1 MHEKGNRKA
10 VLYAAKSSPDERG
23 SIPDQLRKCREFAER
38 EGYEVVAEY
47 SEENVSAYRG
57 DRGPELAAAME
68 CAERI
73 GATLIVLHSDRLARG
88 DGRQARHLV
97 EIALWA
103 IKANVSIH
111 GIEDPS
117 TFENLV
123 MAVVMGERNT
133 EDSRRKGAAVKAGHA
148 RRRKLGKFSGG
159 PAPFGYRRR
168 RDESDELVLV
178 IDPPRAEIVRR
189 IFAEYLAGET
199 QLTIARALAADGVST
214 ERGGRW
220 HQGTVANILRNPIY
234 AGMLRDG
241 DDGCCEG
248 IHEAI
253 IDRETWSRAEAL
265 RQARMRTHK
274 RGRPSAGVH
283 LFRKGFLRHG
293 DCGGTM
299 MPRTSRSRNGSLE
312 ESYVCYE
319 HRRDPS
325 ACSLKPIP
333 RARIDIAIYTYFEQ
347 VALDLDAT
355 REQLSAAQH
364 RRLSEARTLLAAA
377 ERESQA
383 ASARLARVR
392 RDYTSGEL
400 TAAEWR
406 EFRDDLEPET
416 RAAESEVERL
426 RERWSEIEAD
436 ASLDDVEA
444 DVLTKL
450 AHIRA
455 AIAGEISDRDGVDA
469 VRATLMRLF
478 DGFVLHAGTPSEA
491 HVELIG
497 EPYWIEPI
505 VSGRVVADYDEKLRP
520 VLTRKP
526 LDSTANN
533 YADAFQP

>member
-1 MHEKGNRKA
+1 MLVHKASRKA
-10 VLYAAKSSPDERG
+10 ILYAAKSSPDERG
-23 SIPDQLRKCREFAER
+23 SIPDQLGRGRRFADDD
-38 EGYEVVAEY
+38 GYEVVAEH
-47 SEENVSAYRG
+47 SEENVSAYHG

-68 CAERI
+68 RAEET

-97 EIALWA
+97 EVALWA
-103 IKANVSIH
+103 IKAGVQIH
-111 GIEDPS
+111 SIEDPS

-159 PAPFGYRRR
+159 PAPYGYTRR

-178 IDPPRAEIVRR
+178 IDPVAGEIVRR
-189 IFAEYLAGET
+189 IFADYLAGET
-199 QLTIARALAADGVST
+199 QLTIARSLSAGGVPT

-241 DDGCCEG
+241 DDGSCEG
-248 IHEAI
+248 LHEAI
-253 IDRETWSRAEAL
+253 IDRETWEQAKILRKARA
-265 RQARMRTHK
+265 RTHR
-274 RGRPSAGVH
+274 RGRPSAGLH

-293 DCGGTM
+293 ECGGTM
-299 MPRTSRSRNGSLE
+299 MPRTSRHRNGSLE

-319 HRRDPS
+319 HRRDRA

-333 RARIDIAIYTYFEQ
+333 RAKVDGAIYTYFEQ
-347 VALDLDAT
+347 VALDLDGT
-355 REQLSAAQH
+355 REQLIEA
-364 RRLSEARTLLAAA
+364 RNRKLSEARALLDLA
-377 ERESQA
+377 EREMRA

-406 EFRDDLEPET
+406 GFRDELEPEAK
-416 RAAESEVERL
+416 AADAEAERL
-426 RERWSEIEAD
+426 RAHLAEIEAGESTKG
-436 ASLDDVEA
+436 AECE
-444 DVLTKL
+444 VLTRL
-450 AHIRA
+450 AQIRT
-455 AIAGEISDRDGVDA
+455 AIAGQISDRHGIDA
-469 VRATLMRLF
+469 VRAAMLRLF
-478 DGFVLHAGTPSEA
+478 DGFVLHSGTPAEA

-497 EPYWIEPI
+497 EMWIEP
-505 VSGRVVADYDEKLRP
+505 VASSHAVAGYDEDLRP
-520 VLTRKP
+520 VIARKP
-526 LDSTANN
+526 LASAGDNC
-533 YADAFQP
+533 ADVFQP